1 MKFGKRIASILLWAV
16 ISAAFIGPG
25 TLATASA
32 AGSQFG
38 LSLIWALVFSTIACL
53 VLQEMSARIAI
64 VTGQSL
70 GSAMLESSKGRF
82 GVWFVGFSVVLGC
95 AAYQA
100 GNILGAVSGLA
111 LIFDGN
117 LKVMIILI
125 GAFCMVLLWY
135 GNIKFV
141 TITLGLVVAIMG
153 FVFLILAFQIS
164 VDSTQ
169 LLHGAIIPSIPDGA
183 TWIVLGLVGTTIVPY
198 NLFLGAGVAYGQKL
212 PDMRFGLTVS
222 VMFGGLISI
231 AILLVA
237 TNAGK
242 VGNFN
247 EVALV
252 LHDHFGQWAYILMG
266 IGLLAA
272 GITSSIT
279 SPLAAGIIGSSLI
292 KSSSEKRVFRMFW
305 LVTLVFGLFFGFLDL
320 KPIPVI
326 IAAQAL
332 NGLVL
337 PLMVVV
343 LIIMTNNRKL
353 LSNNINGIVLNV
365 IAFLVLDIVLL
376 IGLNNCKKAL
386 FTVLDIQD
394 KSAVMTVLIL
404 QLTAILVLI
413 YTFVKVKK
421 VRSSN

>member
-1 MKFGKRIASILLWAV
+1 MKVGKRIASILLWAV

-64 VTGQSL
+64 VTGKSL
-70 GSAMLESSKGRF
+70 GSAMLESSKNRF
-82 GVWFVGFSVVLGC
+82 GVLFVGFSVVLGC
-95 AAYQA
+95 VAYQA

-117 LKVMIILI
+117 LKLMVILI
-125 GAFCMVLLWY
+125 GAFCMTLLWY
-135 GNIKFV
+135 GNVKFV
-141 TITLGLVVAIMG
+141 TTLLGLVVAIMG

-164 VDSTQ
+164 VDSSQ
-169 LLHGAIIPSIPDGA
+169 LLRGSFIPTIPEGA

-198 NLFLGAGVAYGQKL
+198 NLFLGAGVAHGQKL
-212 PDMRFGLTVS
+212 PDMRFGLTIS
-222 VMFGGLISI
+222 VIFGGLISI
-231 AILLVA
+231 AILIVA
-237 TNAGK
+237 TNAAS

-252 LHDHFGQWAYILMG
+252 LRDHLGHWAYTLMG

-272 GITSSIT
+272 GVTSSIT
-279 SPLAAGIIGSSLI
+279 SPLAAGIIGSSII
-292 KSSSEKRVFRMFW
+292 KSSSEKQVFRMFW
-305 LVTLVFGLFFGFLDL
+305 LVTLVFGLFFGLLDL
-320 KPIPVI
+320 KPVPII

-332 NGLVL
+332 NGFVL

-343 LIIMTNNRKL
+343 LIIMTNNRKM
-353 LSNNINGIVLNV
+353 LSNYINGIVLNI

-376 IGLNNCKKAL
+376 IGLNNCKRAL
-386 FTVLDIQD
+386 FTVFDIQD
-394 KSAVMTVLIL
+394 KSAVVTVLFL
-404 QLTAILVLI
+404 QFAAIPVLI
-413 YTFVKVKK
+413 YTYVKVKK
-421 VRSSN
+421 VRLVN